1 MPSIARIAART
12 SLFLLLLL
20 LLAAH
25 NGHAQVVRGFV
36 YEAAGAPVPGALVTL
51 VDSTGHEFS
60 RGITATSGSFTL
72 SGSPG
77 GTRQV
82 QVARIGFRAW
92 RSQPFA
98 GEARDTVQL
107 RLVVEDMVVRL
118 PEITAQSDRCESLT
132 TATDRVAVLWEEAR
146 KAITLAD
153 ISYRG
158 DPFSY
163 RLDRR
168 TSRSYAD
175 QQLLSDTIVSVNM
188 RARWPVEALP
198 AGALLARGFVQ
209 RDQLNAPVYYG
220 PDLNVLY
227 APAFLETHCL
237 AALAGDSGSNL
248 VGVSYR
254 PAQQRSLS
262 DVEGAVW
269 LDASTLQLR
278 SLAFRYTGLGRWVP
292 RASSGGELNF
302 LRLDDGRWV
311 IDHWRMQAPIPLVRG
326 RDTSLFGF
334 AALEAVVV
342 AVTAPGGEILWQ
354 GPGLARGSALASAGW
369 TGAPSV
375 PGAVRL
381 MRSPV
386 DLDDARK
393 DSQRHVVS
401 ARNRS
406 DRPVR
411 ITGLALY
418 DCVNVQERCVVTDTS
433 LLLLPHETRMLVE
446 VHPWF
451 AARAPRYQVAY
462 RWKFE

>member
-1 MPSIARIAART
+1 MPSNARIAART

-418 DCVNVQERCVVTDTS
+418 DCVNVQERCVARDTNV
-433 LLLLPHETRMLVE
+433 LLAPREERVLVE
-446 VHPWF
+446 VRPWMPG
-451 AARAPRYQVAY
+451 RPPRYEVAY
-462 RWKFE
+462 LWQSE